1 MRALDY
7 VSHYRIL
14 ENNFIISEL
23 SRLRDVKLQVIIP
36 RYYENLILHA
46 SIIIS
51 WGKNTFIEYFI

>member
-14 ENNFIISEL
+14 ENFIISEL
-23 SRLRDVKLQVIIP
+23 SHLGDVKLQVIIP
-36 RYYENLILHA
+36 RYYENLILYA

-51 WGKNTFIEYFI
+51 WGKNTFIGYFI